1 VRLRNIVWCLF
12 FCLLTALV
20 SAQTGSHPDTSTIV
34 ARMLAAQH
42 ENKARLQAFTVRR
55 NYQLFDQHS
64 DRKAEI
70 VADITWHPPDQKQYR
85 IESTSGGLGE
95 RVLRDVLSKETEP
108 VKERQKHELS
118 QDNYDFQFLREETLE
133 GRLCYVLTLNPR
145 REEKELVRGQIWVD
159 AENYRI
165 HRLEGKT
172 MKSPSW
178 WIRDLYILMTFT
190 DIDGKWLHTSTQAVA
205 NIRFRGQYVML
216 SRDLEYRAADSSQSV
231 PTQHTPAVLAGA
243 VVHR

>member
-1 VRLRNIVWCLF
+1 MRLRKIVWCLF
-12 FCLLTALV
+12 FFLITALV

-95 RVLRDVLSKETEP
+95 RVLRDVLSKDTESA
-108 VKERQKHELS
+108 KDQQKRELS
-118 QDNYDFQFLREETLE
+118 LNNYDFQFLRMETLE
-133 GRLCYVLTLNPR
+133 GHPCYVLALNPR
-145 REEKELVRGQIWVD
+145 REEKELVRGQVWVD
-159 AENYRI
+159 AENYKI
-165 HRLEGKT
+165 HRLEGKP

-178 WIRDLYILMTFT
+178 WIRDLYILMTFA
-190 DIDGKWLHTSTQAVA
+190 DIGGMWLHTSTQAVA
-205 NIRFRGQYVML
+205 NVRFRGQYVML
-216 SRDLEYRAADSSQSV
+216 SRDLEYRAADNQSV
-231 PTQHTPAVLAGA
+231 QPQHTPAVLAGA

>member
-1 VRLRNIVWCLF
+1 MRLRKIVWCLF
-12 FCLLTALV
+12 FCLVTALV
-20 SAQTGSHPDTSTIV
+20 SAQTGSHPDTSAIV

-42 ENKARLQAFTVRR
+42 ENKARLQPFTVRR

-118 QDNYDFQFLREETLE
+118 QDNYDFEFIRVDSLE
-133 GRLCYVLTLNPR
+133 GRPCYVLALKPR
-145 REEKELVRGQIWVD
+145 REDKDLVRGQIWVD

-165 HRLEGKT
+165 PRLEGKT

-190 DIDGKWLHTSTQAVA
+190 DVSGKWLHTSTQAVA
-205 NIRFRGQYVML
+205 NVRFRGQYVML